1 MRITEIEINNFRA
14 FYGKHTINLDSKGK
28 NLMVFGENGSGK
40 SSFYLALKAF
50 FDASQNPIDL
60 GSYENI
66 FIPVS
71 QQGTCYLQF
80 KIKESEASSATT
92 TIKVDSQNNSIQG
105 RERLLVADANKIKG
119 FFDYKSLLKTHL
131 VHNHD
136 VNIFEILIHDI
147 LCEQVNRISNRT
159 FLEQWT
165 RINYLCFELKQGV
178 HVRNEIRSHLTEF
191 NDGLRAKLNDIQ
203 ADVNIFIKKFGYD
216 IEVELDFEGV
226 EYVGRRDLREEI
238 VKLKIKFFSKEIPL
252 HQHFLNEAKL
262 SALAI
267 SLYLA
272 AIKSNP
278 STGVL
283 KTVVLDDLLIG
294 LDMGNR
300 LPLLEI
306 LKEYFH
312 QDYQIIMTTYD
323 KVWYEIVKSFFGDS
337 EWKYIDIYSKKLTD
351 SDFEMPIVRQNN
363 DYIHQ
368 AQEYLDQR
376 DYKASAVYIRSEFE
390 RLIKDYCEAKDLL
403 VKYNSKQ
410 KKLKSEDFWTAI
422 KNQTNIDDNLIHE
435 IEMCRGTV
443 MNPFSHHDL
452 SQPQFLVELQ
462 NSIDAVKKLKTPS
475 FNKDNNKTFGRL
487 TAKIRDLEQEI
498 AQKDVLI
505 HRLQG
510 NLQNR
515 QTPIP

>member
-14 FYGKHTINLDSKGK
+14 FYGKHTISLDNKGK

-40 SSFYLALKAF
+40 SSFYLALKTF
-50 FDASQNPIDL
+50 FEASQNPVDFV
-60 GSYENI
+60 SYENI
-66 FIPVS
+66 FIPAS
-71 QQGTCYLQF
+71 QKDSCYLQF
-80 KIKESEASSATT
+80 KIKESETSSATT
-92 TIKVDSQNNSIQG
+92 TIKVDVQNNSIQG
-105 RERLLVADANKIKG
+105 REKILVADANKIKG

-131 VHNHD
+131 IHNDD
-136 VNIFEILIHDI
+136 VNIFDILINDI
-147 LCEQVNRISNRT
+147 LCEQTNRISNQT
-159 FLEQWT
+159 FLRQWKS
-165 RINYLCFELKQGV
+165 IKDLCFNNRQSVNIKRQILESV
-178 HVRNEIRSHLTEF
+178 DSF
-191 NDGLRAKLNDIQ
+191 NNGLNAKLIEIQ
-203 ADVNIFIKKFGYD
+203 ADTNVFIRKFGYD
-216 IEVELDFEGV
+216 IQVELDFEGV
-226 EYVGRRDLREEI
+226 EYIKRRDLRKNL
-238 VKLKIKFFSKEIPL
+238 VKLKIKFFSRDIPL

-294 LDMGNR
+294 LDMSNR

-306 LKEYFH
+306 LKNYFQ
-312 QDYQIIMTTYD
+312 QDFQIILTTYD
-323 KVWYEIVKSFFGDS
+323 RIWYEIVKSYFGDS

-368 AQEYLDQR
+368 AQEYLNQH

-390 RLIKDYCEAKDLL
+390 RLIKDFCESKALL
-403 VKYNSKQ
+403 VRYSTKQ
-410 KKLKSEDFWTAI
+410 KKLTSEDFWIAI
-422 KNQTNIDDNLIHE
+422 KNQTNIDNALIQE

-452 SQPQFLVELQ
+452 TQPQFLVELQ
-462 NSIDAVKKLKTPS
+462 NSIDAIKKLKTPS
-475 FNKDNNKTFGRL
+475 FNKDAGKTFERL
-487 TAKIRDLEQEI
+487 ISKIQSLEQEI
-498 AQKDVLI
+498 SQNKTTIQQMQIQLRNRAAQ
-505 HRLQG
+505 
-510 NLQNR
+510 NS
-515 QTPIP
+515 